1 VVGGRVYK
9 RRGAK
14 VRERNVLQADTCRL
28 CDARSIRII
37 QLEAKQSPLV
47 REQQIEIDTKGLSRR
62 RWRMVWTQAA
72 R

>member
-14 VRERNVLQADTCRL
+14 VLERKVLQADTRRL
-28 CDARSIRII
+28 CGARSILKVE
-37 QLEAKQSPLV
+37 LEAKQSPLV